1 MTMPMV
7 RIGKVWVGMGD
18 GFVSMAVTVTTGRWP
33 GFVVR
38 VPMMLIVGVL
48 MLVFE
53 RFMAMRVAV
62 PFGQMQP
69 DADGHQRSGDPGL
82 DADRFMQ
89 QRNGQHRAEERRH
102 REVRAGAGDTEL
114 T

>member
-7 RIGKVWVGMGD
+7 CIGKVWVGMGD
-18 GFVSMAVTVTTGRWP
+18 GFVSMAVTVTTGRRP
-33 GFVVR
+33 EFVVR
-38 VPMMLIVGVL
+38 MSMMLIVGVL

-69 DADGHQRSGDPGL
+69 DADGHQRPGDPCL
-82 DADRFMQ
+82 DADRFM
-89 QRNGQHRAEERRH
+89 
-102 REVRAGAGDTEL
+102 
-114 T
+114 